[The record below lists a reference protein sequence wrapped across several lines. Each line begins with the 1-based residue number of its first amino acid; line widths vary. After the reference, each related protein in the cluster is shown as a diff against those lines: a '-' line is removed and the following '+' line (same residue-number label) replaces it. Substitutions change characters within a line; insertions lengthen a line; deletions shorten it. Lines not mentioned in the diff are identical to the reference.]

1 MAPIVYLPGAGGSA
15 SFWRPDYR
23 ASLPDA
29 PPWFVDDGT
38 DLTQRLGTIRAPTLL
53 VWSDSDPVS
62 PLAVARLLA
71 ERIPDA
77 RIAVVENGT
86 HAFAAERP
94 DEVASILRSRL
105 ALA

>member
-1 MAPIVYLPGAGGSA
+1 M
-15 SFWRPDYR
+15 
-23 ASLPDA
+23 
-29 PPWFVDDGT
+29 
-38 DLTQRLGTIRAPTLL
+38 
-53 VWSDSDPVS
+53 S

-94 DEVASILRSRL
+94 DEVASILRSHL
-105 ALA
+105 AAA